1 VLRALYVTNPFYE
14 ASGRVYG
21 EEDVYLS
28 RRLQSTFD
36 VHTCLPTAAPKLMA
50 DFDVVVVRNSGPV
63 LTYREAYESFRE
75 QALATGQ
82 PVYNEVTGK
91 ADMLGKGYLLELYRE
106 GYPVIPT
113 SNASSARAELPLAD
127 RYVVKPLHGAD
138 SAGLYVATPDD
149 LATQA
154 PSDAIAQPLLDVAY
168 EVSFYFVNSRL
179 TYALYTPDP
188 GRRWELAPYEPTA
201 ADIRFAQRFIEW
213 NDIRHG
219 IQRVD
224 ACRTVDGDLLLLELE
239 DLNPF
244 LSLDRTTHDAR
255 ELFVREL
262 VDALGRLCR

>member
-91 ADMLGKGYLLELYRE
+91 ADMLGKGYLLELYRG

-113 SNASSARAELPLAD
+113 SSASFARAELPLVD

-149 LATQA
+149 LAAHA
-154 PSDAIAQPLLDVAY
+154 PSDAIAQPLLDLAY
-168 EVSFYFVNSRL
+168 EVSFYFVDSRL
-179 TYALYTPDP
+179 VYALYTPDP
-188 GRRWELAPYEPTA
+188 RRRWELAPYEPTV
-201 ADIRFAQRFIEW
+201 ADKRFAQRFIEW

-262 VDALGRLCR
+262 VDALSRLCR